1 MKPISRTQSSNEPT
15 RSNFGGAAG
24 APERPVRVPPE
35 PPRKRTGPVRHHGTS
50 PAHCVVVELA
60 HLAGLAI
67 DGPDPWDIR
76 VHDDRFYTRVVRG
89 GSLGLGESYM
99 DGWWDAERLDETFHR
114 LLRPAVRPAVRRAV
128 RSPRVFLQALA
139 ARLVDPTR
147 PSKAYEVAER
157 HYDLGNDLFE
167 AMLDRRMVYTCGY
180 WAEAETLDAAQ
191 EAKLDL
197 VCRKLGL
204 QPGDRVL
211 DIGCG
216 WGSFLAFAAER
227 YGAEG
232 VGVTVS
238 EEQAAAARERVQ
250 GLPVEVRLQ
259 DYRAVA
265 EPEPFDHVVSLGM
278 FEHVGV
284 KRYRTFMDLVHRHL
298 KGDGLLLLHTIG
310 GNHSGRSMDPWIE
323 RYVFPNSMLPSI
335 RQIGRAI
342 EGLFVME
349 DWHNLGAHYDR
360 TLMAWQENVERAWP
374 RSRSLRRAVPADVDL
389 LPPPVRRP
397 VPGARRPALAGRA
410 FQERRPRW
418 VHVGPL
424 TPPRAPLTPRPPR
437 LP

>member
-1 MKPISRTQSSNEPT
+1 MDTLSQPHTSNGSASPATGRAPT
-15 RSNFGGAAG
+15 
-24 APERPVRVPPE
+24 APLEPVRVLPE
-35 PPRKRTGPVRHHGTS
+35 PPRERSGPVRHGGTS

-60 HLAGLAI
+60 DLAGLTI

-76 VHDDRFYTRVVRG
+76 VHDDRFYTRAVRH

-114 LLRPAVRPAVRRAV
+114 LLRPSVRPSVRRAV

-139 ARLVDPTR
+139 ARFVDPTR

-180 WAEAETLDAAQ
+180 WAEADTLDAAQ

-238 EEQAAAARERVQ
+238 EEQAAAARERVR

-259 DYRAVA
+259 DYRAFEESA
-265 EPEPFDHVVSLGM
+265 PFGHVVSLGM
-278 FEHVGV
+278 FEHVGA
-284 KRYRTFMDLVHRHL
+284 KRYRTFMDLVHRNL
-298 KGDGLLLLHTIG
+298 KDDGLCLLHTIG

-335 RQIGRAI
+335 PQIGRAI

-360 TLMAWQENVERAWP
+360 TLMAWHENVERAWP
-374 RSRSLRRAVPADVDL
+374 SLPARYDERFRRMWTYYL
-389 LPPPVRRP
+389 LQCAGLFRARGAQLWQVVLSKNG
-397 VPGARRPALAGRA
+397 VPGGYTSVR
-410 FQERRPRW
+410 
-418 VHVGPL
+418 
-424 TPPRAPLTPRPPR
+424 
-437 LP
+437 